1 MPENS
6 KKFPLSAM
14 LLAAGLGTR
23 MRPLTLNVPKP
34 LVKVAGQALIDRV
47 LDSLEKTH
55 VKQVVVNIHHLGEQ
69 IKAHLTDQQASR
81 PFHFIISDESA
92 QLLDSGGGVVKAL
105 PFLGT
110 EPFLILNT
118 DTFWQENA
126 LEQFPKNVKRFL
138 DKNCGENK
146 NDQKEIFSNLN
157 QLAEIFDIDKMDML
171 LLTVR
176 RQQAAFPERGDFL
189 MNVDGR
195 LSRASPHDPNAV
207 IYAGAMIVNP
217 AIFANQTAEPHSLNI
232 YFDRAIAKQRL
243 YGLALQGS
251 WYTVGTMAAVAALES
266 SLSCSTLS

>member
-6 KKFPLSAM
+6 KKFPHSAM

-23 MRPLTLNVPKP
+23 MRPLTLNIPKP

-47 LDSLEKTH
+47 LDNLEKTH
-55 VKQVVVNIHHLGEQ
+55 IKQVVVNIHHLGEQ
-69 IKAHLTDQQASR
+69 IKAHLTAQQASR

-110 EPFLILNT
+110 EPFFILNT
-118 DTFWQENA
+118 DTFWQENTLN
-126 LEQFPKNVKRFL
+126 LEKK
-138 DKNCGENK
+138 
-146 NDQKEIFSNLN
+146 FSNLN

-189 MNVDGR
+189 IDADSR
-195 LSRASPHDPNAV
+195 LSRASQHEPNAI

-217 AIFANQTAEPHSLNI
+217 AIFANQTTKPHSLNI

-251 WYTVGTMAAVAALES
+251 WYTVGTIAAVAALES
-266 SLSCSTLS
+266 SLS